1 LLALLLIFV
10 RINVY
15 LISSGG
21 DVMID
26 IWKERERALE
36 NEYIYKREKLLIEK
50 MKQMEEKERLALCR
64 NHCPK
69 CSEKLLPI
77 DFRGVPLDQCPGCKG
92 IWLGPNDLA
101 ILAEKDH
108 RNWFD
113 KWFKCEFE

>member
-1 LLALLLIFV
+1 
-10 RINVY
+10 
-15 LISSGG
+15 
-21 DVMID
+21 MTD

-50 MKQMEEKERLALCR
+50 MKQMAEKEKLSICR

-69 CSEKLLPI
+69 CSEKLVAM

-108 RNWFD
+108 RNWFE
-113 KWFKCEFE
+113 KWFKGEFE